1 MDNLL
6 EIIIILFFVL
16 SGINSLFGQKK
27 KQRQK
32 MEEKIPQ
39 DSPVKKEKKFPK
51 DEAELF
57 ETIFGIPKPTAKTPD
72 PFDEPD
78 LEQRTYSQNENRDYE
93 NTWNPEDEFEKSNN
107 YRPSQ
112 AEKKQKIFEE
122 ISRIDYDKQVPAKS
136 SAKEIVPF
144 ERNLKV
150 QSNKGAIEIRRILKN
165 KKSVKNSIIIAEIL
179 NKPKA
184 LRR

>member
-16 SGINSLFGQKK
+16 SGIKSLFGDKK
-27 KQRQK
+27 KRRQN
-32 MEEKIPQ
+32 MEEKIPGNTH
-39 DSPVKKEKKFPK
+39 VKKEKKFPK
-51 DEAELF
+51 DENELF

-93 NTWNPEDEFEKSNN
+93 NTWNPEDEFEKNNN
-107 YRPSQ
+107 YKPSQ

-122 ISRIDYDKQVPAKS
+122 ISRIDYDKQVPVKS
-136 SAKEIVPF
+136 AAKEIVPF
-144 ERNLKV
+144 ERTLKV
-150 QSNKGAIEIRRILKN
+150 SSNNRAIEIRRIFKN
-165 KKSVKNSIIIAEIL
+165 KKSVKDAIIIAEIL